1 MSFQQLAQRYVEVWN
16 ESDPQARATGVRALF
31 ADDVRY
37 VDPFLVA
44 DGHAAVDAAIAA
56 VQARFP
62 GWRFRLTGPVDGYHD
77 QARFAWGLGPDGTD
91 APIAGFDVAVVA
103 ADGRLQTVLGF
114 LDRVP
119 QS

>member
-1 MSFQQLAQRYVEVWN
+1 VSFQQLAQRYVEAWN
-16 ESDPQARATGVRALF
+16 ETDPQARATGVRALL
-31 ADDVRY
+31 ADHVRY

-44 DGHAAVDAAIAA
+44 DGHAAVDAAPAA

-62 GWRFRLTGPVDGYHD
+62 GWRFRLTGHHD

-91 APIAGFDVAVVA
+91 APVAGFDVALVA